1 MKFIRAL
8 PVGHSHNHLKNVT
21 MELTLLLDLVLQVLP
36 GRVTETREPHSAD
49 QEDDADAGLLQ
60 PVEGQPGVSDVGPGL
75 ECDHGRMDDHQDSA
89 SGQDGPVWSYQ
100 ELRLDV
106 GGDRPVGL
114 GRPALHPRAVVRFRT
129 CKGQLKKNTSFLE
142 CCVCFSY
149 FVDVVGNQLGPI
161 RLELN
166 VRWQHSFVVLFLMPS
181 RH

>member
-1 MKFIRAL
+1 
-8 PVGHSHNHLKNVT
+8 

-36 GRVTETREPHSAD
+36 GRVTETREPHLAD

-75 ECDHGRMDDHQDSA
+75 KCDHGRVDDHQDSA

-106 GGDRPVGL
+106 GRDQPVGL

-129 CKGQLKKNTSFLE
+129 CKGQLKKIQVFFL
-142 CCVCFSY
+142 CKFS
-149 FVDVVGNQLGPI
+149 
-161 RLELN
+161 
-166 VRWQHSFVVLFLMPS
+166 LFEIYVWRQGYTPLVT
-181 RH
+181 